1 MESEVATPRR
11 TAAVAVEVVS
21 DPTVMSGEPVVRGTR
36 ILAATILSYLRSGCS
51 AEQIFRDYPSLP
63 VDGIDAVV
71 RWAETTYGP
80 EWKSVGWVEP
90 LCETHQGM
98 NAIR

>member
-1 MESEVATPRR
+1 MERKMAAPRR

-36 ILAATILSYLRSGCS
+36 ILAATILSYLRSECP

-80 EWKSVGWVEP
+80 EWKSADVP
-90 LCETHQGM
+90 APH
-98 NAIR
+98 N